1 MRIESVCNY
10 LHHTQ
15 VKIYGC
21 TERVSLFCVCSFFV
35 CEFYTFLATIVE
47 LNLAEVIT
55 KPNKLAVECK
65 KLKEVVPVNNYF
77 EKFV

>member
-1 MRIESVCNY
+1 M
-10 LHHTQ
+10 
-15 VKIYGC
+15 
-21 TERVSLFCVCSFFV
+21 FCVCRFFV

-55 KPNKLAVECK
+55 KLSKLAVECK

-77 EKFV
+77 EKFL